1 MSNEKI
7 EKEFVPMFYNFIEVR
22 SSYIH
27 YEGTNDYTKD
37 KTTIEEIVDKNGQK
51 VNPVWGRKWQEVS
64 PGVKTIE
71 DADGECMFIHGS
83 ACPVRVKFKDYHEYG
98 EYDSSGGGYVERDFS
113 PAQSSYYWVQY
124 ESGRK
129 RLIKRAVYFGAVAL
143 ILTAA
148 AMFVR
153 EQYQN
158 RLLRWGLGQVKTV
171 NVIYHGGNYHTSAG
185 RTAVLTM
192 EKDKDIIAN
201 LYNVI
206 ASTKLETHIN
216 PDEEE
221 RQESDP
227 LFELVFT
234 YKNGKSDRIKSVET
248 GQFIFRRLPGAGW
261 VGGECGD
268 LMCIVGSLIAQGV
281 PERM

>member
-51 VNPVWGRKWQEVS
+51 VKPVWGRKWQEVS

-113 PAQSSYYWVQY
+113 PAQSSYYWV
-124 ESGRK
+124 
-129 RLIKRAVYFGAVAL
+129 
-143 ILTAA
+143 
-148 AMFVR
+148 
-153 EQYQN
+153 
-158 RLLRWGLGQVKTV
+158 
-171 NVIYHGGNYHTSAG
+171 
-185 RTAVLTM
+185 
-192 EKDKDIIAN
+192 
-201 LYNVI
+201 
-206 ASTKLETHIN
+206 
-216 PDEEE
+216 
-221 RQESDP
+221 
-227 LFELVFT
+227 
-234 YKNGKSDRIKSVET
+234 
-248 GQFIFRRLPGAGW
+248 
-261 VGGECGD
+261 
-268 LMCIVGSLIAQGV
+268 
-281 PERM
+281 